1 MPYKAKLTTR
11 TLSTSTVTTDNLNK
25 GSELTFQQAD
35 SNFLNLRDQSIGIA
49 ADDSTTIDIGM
60 GNTLKVAGSGTVTTA
75 VSGQTLTITGTGGG
89 STGNITFNNN
99 EIGTINSNED
109 MLLNP
114 NGTGR
119 VQVAGSGGLYIGV
132 TATGTPGSGTDG
144 NIARITESFID
155 FNNNGNLTGDFT
167 IYGPQGQETGFK
179 TPFQVKMSNDPY
191 GELLLYSQKWPTSDG
206 TAGQVLQTD
215 GAGQLSWTT
224 VGNGMTMVGD
234 DSTGTFFNLNETI
247 KIAGGTNIT
256 TAMSGDTLT
265 ITGPDLTSLASKSNI
280 LTMVG
285 DDSSGTTFNA
295 GETFKIAGSGSV
307 TTAVSGDTLTITV
320 PSLNNILTVVGD
332 DSTGVSL
339 NRGETL
345 KIAGGTNCDTS
356 VSGDTLTISV
366 SANSSFNYNS
376 IATPTNSPRSITPN
390 FTNGIMQRCLLG
402 NQAADQDVNLN
413 APTNMAQG
421 DRMYLIIKGDY
432 SGTHNVNI
440 YGMFNYQGVNPINIP
455 DNKFRLFSIYYTG
468 TEYICDVS
476 DELAA
481 GS

>member
-11 TLSTSTVTTDNLNK
+11 TLTTSNVSADNLNK

-49 ADDSTTIDIGM
+49 SDDSTTIDIGM

-75 VSGQTLTITGTGGG
+75 VSGQTLTITGTGAA
-89 STGNITFNNN
+89 STGDIIFSNNIISSANTNQD
-99 EIGTINSNED
+99 IILDT
-109 MLLNP
+109 
-114 NGTGR
+114 NGTGL
-119 VQVAGSGGLYIGV
+119 VQIDVGSGGGLYVGSSANGGV
-132 TATGTPGSGTDG
+132 SDG
-144 NIARITESFID
+144 NVMRLTFADSDI
-155 FNNNGNLTGDFT
+155 NHNGQLTGDFT
-167 IYGPQGQETGFK
+167 IYGPQGQELNHK
-179 TPFQVKMSNDPY
+179 TPFQVKMNTNPY

-206 TAGQVLQTD
+206 TVGQILTTD
-215 GAGQLSWTT
+215 GAGNLSWSTLGTGLT
-224 VGNGMTMVGD
+224 VVGD
-234 DSTGTFFNLNETI
+234 DSTGTFFNLNETL
-247 KIAGGTNIT
+247 KIAGTQNIT
-256 TAMSGDTLT
+256 TAMDNDTLT
-265 ITGPDLTSLASKSNI
+265 ITGPDLTNLAPKSNT
-280 LTMVG
+280 LTIVG
-285 DDSSGTTFNA
+285 DDSTGATLNHS
-295 GETFKIAGSGSV
+295 ETFKIAGSGSV
-307 TTAVSGDTLTITV
+307 TTAVSGDTLTINV
-320 PSLNNILTVVGD
+320 PSLDILLTVVGD

-345 KIAGGTNCDTS
+345 KIAGGTNCDTA

-366 SANSSFNYNS
+366 SANSTFGYNS
-376 IATPTNSPRSITPN
+376 IATPTNTPRSITPN
-390 FTNGIMQRCLLG
+390 FNNGIMQRCVLG
-402 NQAADQDVNLN
+402 NQAADQDVNVN

-432 SGTHNVNI
+432 SGSHNIYI
-440 YGMFNYQGVNPINIP
+440 YGMFNYNGVNAINIP